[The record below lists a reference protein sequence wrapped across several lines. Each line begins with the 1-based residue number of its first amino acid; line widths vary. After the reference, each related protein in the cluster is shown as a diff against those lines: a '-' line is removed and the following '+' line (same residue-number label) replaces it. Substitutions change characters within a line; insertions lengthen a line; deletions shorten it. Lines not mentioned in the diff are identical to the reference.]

1 MPARDNMAYVKQ
13 RRHTKRKPSV
23 NPILFARLKSCVF
36 GMSTYLAKYLNILCH
51 LSLDTLPF
59 MLTYFFGGVIGD
71 IIPYPAD
78 STSLGKAF
86 CTELLQLLQL
96 FSGLSLQQ

>member
-1 MPARDNMAYVKQ
+1 
-13 RRHTKRKPSV
+13 
-23 NPILFARLKSCVF
+23 
-36 GMSTYLAKYLNILCH
+36 MSTYLAKYLNILCH

-78 STSLGKAF
+78 TPTPFPEMAF
-86 CTELLQLLQL
+86 CTELFAVVAVVAVVL
-96 FSGLSLQQ
+96 GPITATAAWNTGGCRLSCAFLPDMQEGD

>member
-1 MPARDNMAYVKQ
+1 
-13 RRHTKRKPSV
+13 
-23 NPILFARLKSCVF
+23 
-36 GMSTYLAKYLNILCH
+36 MSTYLAKYLNILCH

-78 STSLGKAF
+78 TPTPSPEMAF

-96 FSGLSLQQ
+96 LQLFWGL